1 MYDTIVVGAGVAGCV
16 IARELAQKKQKVL
29 LIEKKNHIGG
39 NCYDAKDEHGVLV
52 HPYGPHIFHT
62 NNEKVYEYLSQFT
75 TWRAFRH
82 EVVANVHGIYM
93 PVPFNLATL
102 EKAFEVEISQRIKEK
117 LIGIYGMGAKVPIL
131 ELMNHE
137 DTDLQKVGKYVY
149 DNIYVYYTMKQ
160 WGKKPEEIDPAV
172 TARVPVNISYD
183 NGYFS
188 DKYQGLPEYGF
199 TSMFEKMLADD
210 NIEVQ
215 LNLEAKSVLE
225 IREKQIYYNGK
236 KFDGDVIFT
245 GPIDEFFDCKYGRL
259 PYRTLRF
266 DFEYYEQD
274 DFQGHSVVNY
284 TVDENFTRITEYKWL
299 TGQECSGTTISKEY
313 PFAYTGAEGEIPY
326 YAIANEENHALYETY
341 KEELRDIKGFYLLG
355 RLAEYQYYN
364 IDTMIDK
371 ALELSR
377 KILIRRKD
385 YEIKN

>member
-16 IARELAQKKQKVL
+16 IARELAQKNQKIL

-39 NCYDAKDEHGVLV
+39 NCYDAKDEHGVLI

-62 NNEKVYEYLSQFT
+62 NSEKVYEYLSQFT
-75 TWRAFRH
+75 TWRAFHH

-102 EKAFEVEISQRIKEK
+102 EKAFKTEISQRIKEK
-117 LIGIYGMGAKVPIL
+117 LITAYGMGTKVPIL

-137 DTDLQKVGKYVY
+137 DEDLQKVGKYVY
-149 DNIYVYYTMKQ
+149 NNIYVYYTMKQ

-183 NGYFS
+183 NGYFA

-199 TSMFEKMLADD
+199 TPMFEKMLAHD

-215 LNLEAKSVLE
+215 LNLEAKSVLD
-225 IREKQIYYNGK
+225 IREKQLYYKGE
-236 KFDGDVIFT
+236 KFDGNVIFT

-259 PYRTLRF
+259 PYRTLKF
-266 DFEYYEQD
+266 DFRYYEKD

-284 TVDENFTRITEYKWL
+284 TVDEEFTRITEYKWL

-326 YAIANEENHALYETY
+326 YAIANEENHALYEKY
-341 KEELRDIKGFYLLG
+341 KAELSDIRGFYLLG

-364 IDTMIDK
+364 IDTMVEK

-377 KILIRRKD
+377 KIK
-385 YEIKN
+385 